1 MVKTHLGQEQ
11 LFFQHWLNRKEK
23 SNSKIIT
30 TTEGVPKRHH
40 HKEVK
45 ASDPKIQK
53 FPQVY
58 QVLVVECITHVASR
72 YGICSYMYGLFLW

>member
-1 MVKTHLGQEQ
+1 MVKTHLGQGT
-11 LFFQHWLNRKEK
+11 
-23 SNSKIIT
+23 IIFSTLAEPKREVQFKNHHYYRRGAKT
-30 TTEGVPKRHH
+30 TTT
-40 HKEVK
+40 KEVK

-72 YGICSYMYGLFLW
+72 YGICSYMYGLFL